1 MREQVLLDRMEVGLA
16 GIQVWVR
23 QLFGLPAHSMG
34 VCVFPFVGVTA
45 NDILGDPAKRIPANV
60 FT

>member
-1 MREQVLLDRMEVGLA
+1 MTEQVLLDGMEVGLA

-23 QLFGLPAHSMG
+23 QLFVLPAHSMG
-34 VCVFPFVGVTA
+34 VCVPFVGVTA